1 MEEDSACV
9 YVFFCLHVQRTHVQ
23 AHANLSAIADMQTSM
38 HAYTYAVC
46 VAVCACAFARV
57 RVWPINP
64 TYSIYH
70 SMYYSICYTELLFSR
85 THTILRYTIV

>member
-38 HAYTYAVC
+38 HACTYTVC

-57 RVWPINP
+57 RVWPCAGGGGEVGHGLKLSP
-64 TYSIYH
+64 
-70 SMYYSICYTELLFSR
+70 LL
-85 THTILRYTIV
+85 